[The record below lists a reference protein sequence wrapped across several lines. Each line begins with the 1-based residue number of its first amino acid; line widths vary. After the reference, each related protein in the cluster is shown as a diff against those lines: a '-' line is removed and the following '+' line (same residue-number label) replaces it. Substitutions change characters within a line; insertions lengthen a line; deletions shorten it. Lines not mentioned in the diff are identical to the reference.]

1 MTPTPPRST
10 ALLLLAAAFALA
22 SALAAPAADA
32 GGRHGPRPS
41 PAERIAR
48 YAEELGL
55 DAETQAELA
64 KIAEESKAEDE
75 ALRAEKRAAH
85 QRMREL
91 LSAPELDRDA
101 IRAQADVLDALHVRA
116 HRNRLDA
123 MLRVHDL
130 LTPEQ
135 RQALVEMRERRHH
148 GKRGRGPLGRCS
160 SDLRAHCA
168 DAPDGPAALRCLADR
183 WDALSDACRHAV
195 TERRSGPPTA
205 APEQP

>member
-1 MTPTPPRST
+1 MTRMPPRST
-10 ALLLLAAAFALA
+10 LLLLAAALALA
-22 SALAAPAADA
+22 TTLAPHADA

-91 LSAPELDRDA
+91 LSAPELDHDA
-101 IRAQADVLDALHVRA
+101 VRAQADVLDALRARA

-123 MLRVHDL
+123 MLRVHEL

-135 RQALVEMRERRHH
+135 RQALVAMRERRHH
-148 GKRGRGPLGRCS
+148 AKRGRGPLGGCS
-160 SDLRAHCA
+160 GDLRAHCV

-195 TERRSGPPTA
+195 TGRRPGPPPA
-205 APEQP
+205 APEER